1 MDEVVGELKT
11 IREEQTLQSH
21 KLSEHEDRIEKL
33 SLTLAVFFCFQNNTA
48 SYLRFAKLFQ
58 D

>member
-21 KLSEHEDRIEKL
+21 KLSEHEDRIEKNWV
-33 SLTLAVFFCFQNNTA
+33 SPWP
-48 SYLRFAKLFQ
+48 SSFAFKTIQLPI
-58 D
+58 